1 MTTTCDEA
9 NGRFVSGRCRLV
21 LALVGVLLAS
31 VGLTGCLG
39 GGGAT
44 TEDIDQL
51 ATTSDALAE
60 DVLAGIATVAEYR
73 EASTR
78 IGYYS
83 CSQMYPSNRL
93 RHVNSR
99 ALTARYDVNQGEIV
113 NAVVDVLQEEGW
125 KLSEGARAGRE
136 FTVLTS
142 DIGEVTVRIETEGSI
157 VPTIR
162 TECLH
167 ADRDVVAD
175 YLDR

>member
-9 NGRFVSGRCRLV
+9 NGRFVSGRCRLA

-44 TEDIDQL
+44 TEEIDQL
-51 ATTSDALAE
+51 ATTSEALAE
-60 DVLAGIATVAEYR
+60 DVRAAIESVVEV
-73 EASTR
+73 EEVNNSS
-78 IGYYS
+78 GYVGCGQVS
-83 CSQMYPSNRL
+83 PPQRL
-93 RHVNSR
+93 RFENTLVLFRVSSVDP
-99 ALTARYDVNQGEIV
+99 AELWS
-113 NAVVDVLQEEGW
+113 AVVDALEDRGW
-125 KLSEGARAGRE
+125 TVGERSGDELSVTGMPPG
-136 FTVLTS
+136 TVTLHMSTAS
-142 DIGEVTVRIETEGSI
+142 STLSPSV
-157 VPTIR
+157 R